1 MIAVTLALQLL
12 LMTCVG
18 IFTAK
23 IKLVSSNFA
32 SQLTSFLMKVAIP
45 CLIYVS
51 ITAKPFSLEA
61 LKSCSFALI
70 AGFITI
76 PLCLLIGHIVFLLTG
91 KSGFG
96 RVVRYAL
103 TFSHFSFMGIP
114 VVDALFGATGNL
126 YYVMFLVPVRI
137 FYYSLTPRLFGVPEK
152 AEKTWKDRLSFLLNP
167 CLIAVV
173 IGLIAWV
180 TGFQFPDI
188 IQYCIKG
195 LNSICSPLGL
205 VLCGL
210 VIGSYDLKKLL
221 NIRYLRGPVM
231 KTVLL
236 PLIFFGLT
244 RIPMAFGVDPILCN
258 MIVIYSALPCASLTA
273 AYAVQYE
280 PDPEIHFEA
289 AGIVFFATLMS
300 AITVPIWFNIL
311 S

>member
-1 MIAVTLALQLL
+1 
-12 LMTCVG
+12 
-18 IFTAK
+18 
-23 IKLVSSNFA
+23 
-32 SQLTSFLMKVAIP
+32 
-45 CLIYVS
+45 
-51 ITAKPFSLEA
+51 
-61 LKSCSFALI
+61 
-70 AGFITI
+70 
-76 PLCLLIGHIVFLLTG
+76 
-91 KSGFG
+91 
-96 RVVRYAL
+96 
-103 TFSHFSFMGIP
+103 MGIP

-152 AEKTWKDRLSFLLNP
+152 AEKTLKDRLSWLLNP

-180 TGFQFPDI
+180 TGFQFPGI
-188 IQYCIKG
+188 IQYCVSG
-195 LNSICSPLGL
+195 LSGVCSPLGL

-236 PLIFFGLT
+236 PMVFFGLT
-244 RIPMAFGVDPILCN
+244 RIPLLLGVDPILCN

-280 PDPEIHFEA
+280 KDPEVHFEA

-300 AITVPIWFNIL
+300 SITVPIWFNIL